1 MENLLQFWRKNTIL
15 RILLVGCIVLAQY
28 LIIEDI
34 WSGAAES
41 SWKVRLFI
49 ALVFFVALVIGL
61 IFLFLGLFSGFV
73 LPVRG
78 LKERFQAW
86 VRLILFMFGSHGQAL
101 WVKNGELDD
110 NSRNANNWRHPATL
124 KPGVLILDAASGA
137 QLRTSSQLTRT
148 VGPGL
153 TFIPKREYLAGM
165 VTLGRQVSFPPVRP
179 LPDEDPFAPQGKK
192 ETDTEYQA
200 RVNRRK
206 GVSGYTRDGV
216 EVLATMLVGFKL
228 DDGLPIRATDIGP
241 KDDLKSNSAF
251 KYNPVAVRRAV
262 NAEAV
267 NSKIKDPLEQGRH
280 ISWNNLP
287 GYFVVN
293 LWREY
298 LRKFTLNELF
308 SNLPEG
314 HDFAGMTALEVIR
327 ERVKARLTQSHDVLL
342 DAYGNIVRRHEPS
355 REYHLLRSWGI
366 KVLFSPIRNP
376 QLPPDVEQTQVE
388 KWFSFW
394 KWRAEDERKF
404 IDRKRKYMQRKG
416 HIQALSTYVDNILK
430 EVLPNLPD
438 DLSEKENSVQMMIVL
453 SSLLDATRKLCISDT
468 ELQRV
473 LENEEQEIVEIIGWL
488 NWLNSELV

>member
-15 RILLVGCIVLAQY
+15 RILLVSCIVLAQY

-251 KYNPVAVRRAV
+251 KYNPVA
-262 NAEAV
+262 
-267 NSKIKDPLEQGRH
+267 D
-280 ISWNNLP
+280 
-287 GYFVVN
+287 
-293 LWREY
+293 
-298 LRKFTLNELF
+298 
-308 SNLPEG
+308 LPEG